1 MLTGRYG
8 RIDTSANSHVVH
20 AGRYM
25 YPSAH
30 RQQLRKD
37 LGINAAMH
45 YRRNHALLELIRS
58 NIAPLSR
65 QSADTSIRYSKNR
78 SLTPLLD
85 SRIDTAILSSSV
97 IKGRVPRSSA
107 ELRKQYHDFTLA
119 ANRYASLGE
128 VHVEIGLV

>member
-1 MLTGRYG
+1 
-8 RIDTSANSHVVH
+8 
-20 AGRYM
+20 M